1 MLHVLTIPVLDFWL
15 PQATFSIARCL
26 EIPTNIL
33 DTATSLC
40 TGTLERRV
48 DFLRKLFNI
57 KILNTSIGSMLLNQF
72 ANIWSG
78 EDESYQLLRQYV
90 RKKVQDV
97 ISGKI
102 HLNLEDAVSLP
113 LQEMFVTLKATTI
126 II

>member
-1 MLHVLTIPVLDFWL
+1 
-15 PQATFSIARCL
+15 
-26 EIPTNIL
+26 
-33 DTATSLC
+33 
-40 TGTLERRV
+40 
-48 DFLRKLFNI
+48 
-57 KILNTSIGSMLLNQF
+57 MLLNQF